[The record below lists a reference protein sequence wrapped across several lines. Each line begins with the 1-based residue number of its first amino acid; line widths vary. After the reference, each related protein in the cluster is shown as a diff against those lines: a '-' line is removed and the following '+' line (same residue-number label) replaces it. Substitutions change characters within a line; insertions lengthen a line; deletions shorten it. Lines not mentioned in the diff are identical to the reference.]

1 MPRRLVVVIPSIT
14 DKIAPWEPL
23 IERLKQLDGY
33 GEADCDWYMVRHG
46 ARWYRP
52 GSAFRSA
59 LKVSALIHEQWLRG
73 RDYDDVVLTGHS
85 LGGLLARQAYLLG
98 LGADDGGRGPR
109 PWAEKVSRIVL
120 FASLNRGIEISFARR
135 WWLPPL
141 AWFSRVVPGL
151 RHWLVQDV
159 LRGSSFVTNLRIS
172 WIRELNGQDHPP
184 LVTQFLGTVDTLVT
198 DADSSDIKE
207 FPTGKQELIP
217 GATHANLVRLDIA
230 DYPETRFRLIADA
243 FIAPRASATVPEI
256 GTSHKRVVMLLH
268 GIRASNTT
276 WVKDLEEL
284 LQAEDPDTDVVTAS
298 YGRFSARKFILPATR
313 RKFLGWLEDV
323 YAERLAKNPKA
334 TFHFVGHSNGTYLLG
349 NSLSRIPGMR
359 FDRVFL
365 AGSVLPTDYPW
376 RKRLDTRQVGHIRN
390 DRAASDIP
398 VGILCAGL
406 RGLRMRDVG
415 TGGVDGFYGYDDDA
429 KTEVFYHPGG
439 HSAALTEA
447 NLPGLARYVLH
458 GTVAPPPG
466 GLLRGT
472 SAGFGLLSRAAG
484 PLFILLVLAVLA
496 ALFAFGVYGPWG
508 PLLNVVAEVGAFA
521 VLFLL
526 LDLV

>member
-1 MPRRLVVVIPSIT
+1 M
-14 DKIAPWEPL
+14 
-23 IERLKQLDGY
+23 
-33 GEADCDWYMVRHG
+33 
-46 ARWYRP
+46 
-52 GSAFRSA
+52 
-59 LKVSALIHEQWLRG
+59 SALIHEQWLRG
-73 RDYDDVVLTGHS
+73 GGYDDVVLTGHS

-98 LGADDGGRGPR
+98 LDTDGEGRSPR

-120 FASLNRGIEISFARR
+120 FASLNRGIEVSFARR

-159 LRGSSFVTNLRIS
+159 LRGSDFVTNLRIS
-172 WIRELNGQDHPP
+172 WIRELNARDHPP
-184 LVTQFLGTVDTLVT
+184 LVTQFLGTEDALVT
-198 DADSSDIKE
+198 ADDSSDVEE
-207 FPTGKQELIP
+207 FPTGRQEFIP
-217 GATHANLVRLDIA
+217 DATHANLVCLDIA
-230 DYPETRFRLIADA
+230 RDPEARFRLIAEA
-243 FIAPRASATVPEI
+243 FTALRAPAAVPQI
-256 GTSHKRVVMLLH
+256 GTPKKRVIMLLH

-276 WVKDLEEL
+276 WVKDLEGL
-284 LQAEDPDTDVVTAS
+284 LQAADPDADVVTAS
-298 YGRFSARKFILPATR
+298 YGRFSVRKFILPVTR

-365 AGSVLPTDYPW
+365 AGSVLPADYPW
-376 RKRLDTRQVGHIRN
+376 HERLNSGQVRHIRN
-390 DRAASDIP
+390 DRAASDVP

-415 TGGVDGFYGYDDDA
+415 TGGVDGFYEYNGNA
-429 KTEVFYHPGG
+429 KTEVFYYPGG
-439 HSAALTEA
+439 HSAALTAA
-447 NLPGLARYVLH
+447 NLSHLARYVLH
-458 GTVAPPPG
+458 GTVVPPSG

-472 SAGFGLLSRAAG
+472 SAAFGLLSRAAG
-484 PLFILLVLAVLA
+484 PLFVLLLLAVLA
-496 ALFAFGVYGPWG
+496 AAVAFGMYGPWG
-508 PLLNVVAEVGAFA
+508 PLLNVVTEAGAFA